1 MSVGQVNRIPHPTEH
16 GGTTMSDV
24 DSKLDQAKGK
34 VKQAAGDLAGDR
46 DLKREGKV
54 EEASGNAKG
63 VLEDL
68 KDKAEDA
75 VDTVK
80 DELKK
85 S

>member
-1 MSVGQVNRIPHPTEH
+1 
-16 GGTTMSDV
+16 MSDV

-34 VKQAAGDLAGDR
+34 VKQAAGDLAGDS

-80 DELKK
+80 DKLKK
-85 S
+85 N

>member
-1 MSVGQVNRIPHPTEH
+1 
-16 GGTTMSDV
+16 MSDV